1 MIFLR
6 RAKVNDS
13 GKIVCDDVQN
23 GSIRVL
29 LVVMR
34 IGGLDNHEGF
44 VDIIGFYV
52 MKSETIKSVS
62 IPPTWCTRDILESK
76 WVATGRLIMRR

>member
-1 MIFLR
+1 MILLR

-13 GKIVCDDVQN
+13 GKIICDDVKN

-44 VDIIGFYV
+44 VDIAGFYV
-52 MKSETIKSVS
+52 VKSETIKIVI
-62 IPPTWCTRDILESK
+62 IPTYLVRP
-76 WVATGRLIMRR
+76 